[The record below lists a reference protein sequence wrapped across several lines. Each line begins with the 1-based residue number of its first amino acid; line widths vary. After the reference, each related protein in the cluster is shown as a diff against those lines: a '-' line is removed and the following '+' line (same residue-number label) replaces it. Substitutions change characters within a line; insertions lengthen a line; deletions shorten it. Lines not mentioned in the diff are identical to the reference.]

1 MSKEYKLQ
9 KGSLGL
15 WYVVFFVVAAASPLT
30 GVVGAL
36 PVAFMAGNGA
46 GVAGTFI
53 VAGTLLLI
61 FSFGLV
67 AMSRHVVNAGAFY
80 SYIVQGLGLTCG
92 LAGFNVA
99 LLAYAAMQLS
109 CSAMF
114 GFFTELFVTR
124 HFGSSLPWWAYAA
137 FMQMAVIGL
146 GIAKVEIGG
155 KVLGILML
163 LEIAI
168 VLLMDA
174 VFMTQ
179 PRTWEF
185 SAFQPS
191 TVLNGNF
198 GIAMVFAIC
207 SFIGF
212 EATVIYAE
220 ECKEPKKV
228 VAKATFTAVILITVF
243 YALTSWVFVQ
253 YTGASQI
260 AAEAAKDPGVYVY
273 NVAEQLLGGWAVEV
287 ISILLITSL
296 FAATQAFHNSLSRYL
311 FTISRDGLLWS
322 QLAKTHTV
330 YKTPYMASIAQG
342 IFMIAALVIF
352 GLFKLDPMINIF
364 AWASVLGSMAILV
377 LQIGV
382 SFAVIKYFR
391 QHKQLPVS
399 LWSRLIAPIISALG
413 MLVILYVVIR
423 NLEMLSGSSSPV
435 VLFLPW
441 LLLACML
448 IGMITARVLKH
459 INPQKYEDVANI
471 VTHS

>member
-1 MSKEYKLQ
+1 MAEENKLQ

-53 VAGTLLLI
+53 VAGALLLI

-67 AMSRHVVNAGAFY
+67 AMSRYVVNAGAFY
-80 SYIVQGLGLTCG
+80 SYIVQGLGVTCG

-114 GFFTELFVTR
+114 GFFTEQFVTR
-124 HFGSSLPWWAYAA
+124 HLGISLPWWGYAA
-137 FMQMAVIGL
+137 LMQLLVIAL

-168 VLLMDA
+168 VLLMDL
-174 VFMTQ
+174 VFMTR
-179 PRTWEF
+179 PVSWEF
-185 SAFQPS
+185 SSFQPS

-212 EATVIYAE
+212 EATAIYAE
-220 ECKEPKKV
+220 ECREPKKI

-243 YALTSWVFVQ
+243 YALTAWVFVQ
-253 YTGASQI
+253 YTGANNI
-260 AAEAAKDPGVYVY
+260 VAEAAKDPGVYVY
-273 NVAEQLLGGWAVEV
+273 NVAEQLLGGWSVDL
-287 ISILLITSL
+287 ISVLLITSL

-322 QLAKTHTV
+322 KLAKTHAT
-330 YKTPYMASIAQG
+330 YKTPYIASIAQG
-342 IFMIAALVIF
+342 IFMIAAQVVF
-352 GLFKLDPMINIF
+352 GLLQLDPMINIF

-382 SFAVIKYFR
+382 SFAVIKYFQ
-391 QHKQLPVS
+391 QHKDLPVS
-399 LWSRLIAPIISALG
+399 IWSRLIAPIISALG
-413 MLVILYVVIR
+413 MLLMLYVVIG

-459 INPQKYEDVANI
+459 INPQKYANVTDI